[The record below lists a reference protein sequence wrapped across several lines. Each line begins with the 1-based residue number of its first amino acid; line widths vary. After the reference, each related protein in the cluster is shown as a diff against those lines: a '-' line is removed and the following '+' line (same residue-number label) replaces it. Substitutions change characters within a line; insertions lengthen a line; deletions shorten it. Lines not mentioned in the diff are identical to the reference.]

1 MNLIYSVAFG
11 HELYFQH
18 AQEMANSARR
28 CGYKGHI
35 TIITD
40 REYPFTGAFC
50 MVAEHKVGDLWKT
63 EINKLIALDT
73 YDKVLFV
80 DSDIAFIKNPD
91 ILFELNGF
99 KCGVEKIKL
108 ASHPLNGCYLTAEE
122 KEKAKDGYS
131 FNSGTILMPGA
142 DASRF
147 LDGWNWAF
155 RLNPVDIK
163 NSAWDLTVA
172 ASREMRDQAALQV
185 LCTRNFSEMEGL
197 PEGTVFMP
205 GISEIY
211 PDEKWEIDMD
221 QCILIH
227 FNGPLQ
233 SKVTQENILS
243 CMKLC
248 AIDVPEVIRAF
259 KKYTRSL
266 FPKDPMTLILD
277 SIKFLA
283 DGVGQIL
290 DKNKA
295 LEAKITELSVRVLEL
310 EKEPEY
316 VR

>member
-1 MNLIYSVAFG
+1 
-11 HELYFQH
+11 
-18 AQEMANSARR
+18 
-28 CGYKGHI
+28 
-35 TIITD
+35 
-40 REYPFTGAFC
+40 
-50 MVAEHKVGDLWKT
+50 
-63 EINKLIALDT
+63 
-73 YDKVLFV
+73 
-80 DSDIAFIKNPD
+80 
-91 ILFELNGF
+91 
-99 KCGVEKIKL
+99 
-108 ASHPLNGCYLTAEE
+108 
-122 KEKAKDGYS
+122 
-131 FNSGTILMPGA
+131 
-142 DASRF
+142 
-147 LDGWNWAF
+147 
-155 RLNPVDIK
+155 
-163 NSAWDLTVA
+163 
-172 ASREMRDQAALQV
+172 
-185 LCTRNFSEMEGL
+185 
-197 PEGTVFMP
+197 MP